1 MRPKLLEIEGLQ
13 SFTDAQVID
22 FETLGETG
30 LFGIFGPTGSGKST
44 ILDAITFALYGRV
57 KRAENG
63 TQGIIN
69 SRRDTCRV
77 SFTFE
82 LNRDGKRKTYRVER
96 TYRRRRNSPNSCEPR
111 IARLTEVTDAGAI
124 PLCDKATEVTRHV
137 RELLGLNS
145 EDFTRAVV
153 LPQNSFHE
161 FLMLKNS
168 ERRAMLERL
177 FYLEEYGKLLND
189 RISRKLYSLRSR
201 MDVLTG
207 ELMGYADASDE
218 ALEEAKAAMEAA
230 EEEKRRTQKELK
242 KLEKIYNESKEVW
255 DLVCELADLERRE
268 EVHRRAEAEISEKRV
283 RLDRAVRAESLAD
296 MVRRNRELETKLSE
310 ARRQLEEV
318 MAVLPGIGE
327 QLELAKTEYENAKKD
342 AALKQRK
349 LVEQRTRLQ
358 DALGIRA
365 ELEALAERTDELR
378 KSVNETV
385 KAIKS
390 KDAEIGREK
399 AKLEGLENRL
409 RKLGE
414 ESERLRTDPG
424 YRQKMQMCA
433 DLEKDA
439 AALEKSLEQL
449 AGRKEQVHRAIDGL
463 EKQLADMAAEIDES
477 MKAQAQLA
485 AAIEQHEEGRTD
497 DRDSVMKS
505 LEKVHRAQGVYQ
517 VLKLRED
524 EAEAAKARVDEL
536 KAAFDDRKKKAEEL
550 EKKREEAAKLY
561 DDRRRKLDECL
572 KEREKNTAWLLSR
585 NLKEGEPCP
594 VCGSLEHPAPAA
606 HGADGDTA
614 ALEREVEAA
623 QNGLKEAEAALK
635 DMEREALIAAE
646 DLRAVSGQLEQAVK
660 ELEKKNMALED
671 ERQKLPDEWRSL
683 GTGQIRTRIEK
694 ADARVK
700 ERLKEIEAWE
710 SRLSELRKA
719 SEEKNEVLAKQRMA
733 ENGIRAEL
741 RAKGESLAQIEAEM
755 EQVSGNLVRIR
766 QELSEKLA
774 GYTVASAAAELARL
788 SENDRLLEQ
797 AEAEAKKTRKEA
809 EETVARING
818 LNEERGRLDAER
830 IRLEADISGLG
841 LQRKEKER
849 RLYELS
855 QGADIEESLRRT
867 DSELESLARK
877 DREHAQRIA
886 QLEKQYNEL
895 NMSRS
900 RLESSVSL
908 YSESLAADSVKLSEA
923 LAENGFDSPEEAEK
937 SLVPKEEQKAIR
949 AEIEAYDQESVN
961 LKAHRKLLE
970 KKLGSRTITEEEWR
984 RTEQSYN
991 ELLERSNRAVSDCE
1005 VAKSNFEN
1013 ISRKNARWKEIRASL
1028 DDISH
1033 RHGLYDQIQRLLKAS
1048 HGKDNS
1054 FIDYIA
1060 EERLRYIAA
1069 KASTM
1074 LQVMTRQRYT
1084 LELDAESGFI
1094 VRDDANGGIH
1104 RAVSTLSGGETFL
1117 TSLSLALALSEQ
1129 IQLKGQS
1136 PLEFFFLDEGFG
1148 TLDQKLLDLVMDSLE
1163 RLCSESRVIGIISH
1177 VPEVRQRIGRCLI
1190 VTPPTFEGTGSIVR
1204 MEKS

>member
-1 MRPKLLEIEGLQ
+1 
-13 SFTDAQVID
+13 
-22 FETLGETG
+22 
-30 LFGIFGPTGSGKST
+30 
-44 ILDAITFALYGRV
+44 
-57 KRAENG
+57 
-63 TQGIIN
+63 
-69 SRRDTCRV
+69 
-77 SFTFE
+77 
-82 LNRDGKRKTYRVER
+82 
-96 TYRRRRNSPNSCEPR
+96 
-111 IARLTEVTDAGAI
+111 
-124 PLCDKATEVTRHV
+124 
-137 RELLGLNS
+137 
-145 EDFTRAVV
+145 
-153 LPQNSFHE
+153 
-161 FLMLKNS
+161 
-168 ERRAMLERL
+168 
-177 FYLEEYGKLLND
+177 
-189 RISRKLYSLRSR
+189 
-201 MDVLTG
+201 
-207 ELMGYADASDE
+207 
-218 ALEEAKAAMEAA
+218 
-230 EEEKRRTQKELK
+230 
-242 KLEKIYNESKEVW
+242 
-255 DLVCELADLERRE
+255 
-268 EVHRRAEAEISEKRV
+268 
-283 RLDRAVRAESLAD
+283 

-755 EQVSGNLVRIR
+755 EQVSGNIVRIR
-766 QELSEKLA
+766 QELV
-774 GYTVASAAAELARL
+774 G
-788 SENDRLLEQ
+788 
-797 AEAEAKKTRKEA
+797 EACR
-809 EETVARING
+809 V
-818 LNEERGRLDAER
+818 
-830 IRLEADISGLG
+830 
-841 LQRKEKER
+841 
-849 RLYELS
+849 Y
-855 QGADIEESLRRT
+855 
-867 DSELESLARK
+867 
-877 DREHAQRIA
+877 
-886 QLEKQYNEL
+886 
-895 NMSRS
+895 
-900 RLESSVSL
+900 
-908 YSESLAADSVKLSEA
+908 
-923 LAENGFDSPEEAEK
+923 
-937 SLVPKEEQKAIR
+937 
-949 AEIEAYDQESVN
+949 
-961 LKAHRKLLE
+961 
-970 KKLGSRTITEEEWR
+970 
-984 RTEQSYN
+984 
-991 ELLERSNRAVSDCE
+991 
-1005 VAKSNFEN
+1005 
-1013 ISRKNARWKEIRASL
+1013 SRKCC
-1028 DDISH
+1028 
-1033 RHGLYDQIQRLLKAS
+1033 G
-1048 HGKDNS
+1048 
-1054 FIDYIA
+1054 
-1060 EERLRYIAA
+1060 
-1069 KASTM
+1069 
-1074 LQVMTRQRYT
+1074 
-1084 LELDAESGFI
+1084 
-1094 VRDDANGGIH
+1094 
-1104 RAVSTLSGGETFL
+1104 
-1117 TSLSLALALSEQ
+1117 
-1129 IQLKGQS
+1129 
-1136 PLEFFFLDEGFG
+1136 
-1148 TLDQKLLDLVMDSLE
+1148 
-1163 RLCSESRVIGIISH
+1163 
-1177 VPEVRQRIGRCLI
+1177 
-1190 VTPPTFEGTGSIVR
+1190 
-1204 MEKS
+1204 